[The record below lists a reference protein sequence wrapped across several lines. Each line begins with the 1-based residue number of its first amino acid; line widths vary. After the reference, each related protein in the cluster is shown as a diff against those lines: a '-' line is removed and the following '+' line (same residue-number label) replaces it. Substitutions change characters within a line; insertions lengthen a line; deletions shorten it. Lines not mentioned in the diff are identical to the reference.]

1 MSITK
6 YTSYDEVRVVL
17 GVAKKELKDE
27 ELALPVFET
36 LLLLELDDLSTGIVP
51 LYDSIEALNPLVT
64 PPTPAQTRFLR
75 VCDAYATYFVAKLA
89 GGAMPMFG
97 LARITDGKAEQ
108 QRFEGSQEVMTA
120 IEAMLAKLKVNLAA
134 AFTDAGGTGAIE
146 ATATF
151 THARA
156 SALTFDPVTN
166 A

>member
-27 ELALPVFET
+27 ELELPVFET

-51 LYDSIEALNPLVT
+51 LYDSIEALDPLVT

-89 GGAMPMFG
+89 GEAMPMFG

-108 QRFEGSQEVMTA
+108 QRFEGSQDVMAA
-120 IEAMLAKLKVNLAA
+120 IKARLAELKVKLAA
-134 AFTDAGGTGAIE
+134 AFANAGGTGAIE